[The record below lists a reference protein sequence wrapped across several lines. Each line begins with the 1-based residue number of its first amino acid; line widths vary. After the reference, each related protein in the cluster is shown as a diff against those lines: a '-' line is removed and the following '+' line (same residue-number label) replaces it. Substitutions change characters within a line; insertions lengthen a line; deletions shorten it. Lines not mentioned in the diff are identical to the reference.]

1 MVSPAGKLV
10 MTDTATA
17 LKPFIAKVTEAK
29 VLGFDEACEAFEIIM
44 SGGATPAQIAGFL
57 VALRMRGENVDEL
70 SAAVKIIRAKALPI
84 KAPDNA
90 IDIVGTGGDGS
101 GTLNISTATA
111 IVVAGCGVPVA
122 KHGNRAL
129 SSKSG
134 ASDVLGQL
142 GVNLEAPMEKIE
154 QAIAE
159 ANIGFMLAPR
169 HHSSFKYVGPVRV
182 ELGIRTMFNILGPL
196 CNPAGV
202 KRYLLGVYSKDW
214 VKPMA
219 EVLAKLGCE
228 KAWVVHGADGLD
240 ELSTTGQ
247 NYVCEVDGQN
257 IKELSIS
264 PADAGLPQAT
274 LQELKGGEAEY
285 NAGRLQALLK
295 GEKDAYRDVVLFGA
309 AAALLLSDQVTDLEA
324 GVKMAAES
332 IDSGKALQ
340 ALENLIAICQN

>member
-1 MVSPAGKLV
+1 
-10 MTDTATA
+10 MTDALTA
-17 LKPFIAKVTEAK
+17 LKPFITKVSEK
-29 VLGFDEACEAFEIIM
+29 QILSFDEACEAFEIVM
-44 SGGATPAQIAGFL
+44 SGGATSAQIAGFL

-70 SAAVKIIRAKALPI
+70 SAAVKVVRAKALPI
-84 KAPDNA
+84 KAPANA
-90 IDIVGTGGDGS
+90 MDIVGTGGDGS

-134 ASDVLGQL
+134 AADVLGTL
-142 GVNLEAPMEKIE
+142 GVNLDAPIEKIE

-159 ANIGFMLAPR
+159 AGIGFMLAPR
-169 HHSSFKYVGPVRV
+169 HHSSFKYVGSARV

-214 VKPMA
+214 VRPMA

-247 NYVCEVDGQN
+247 NYVCEVNGSE

-264 PADAGLPQAT
+264 PEDAGLPLAT
-274 LQELKGGEAEY
+274 LEQLKGGEASY
-285 NAGRLQALLK
+285 NAERLKALLN
-295 GEKDAYRDVVLFGA
+295 GQKDAYRDIVLFGA
-309 AAALLLSDQVTDLEA
+309 AAALLIAEKASDLKEGA
-324 GVKMAAES
+324 RMAAES
-332 IDSGKALQ
+332 IDSGNALH
-340 ALENLIAICQN
+340 ALEEMINICQN

>member
-1 MVSPAGKLV
+1 
-10 MTDTATA
+10 MTEEQTA
-17 LKPFIAKVTEAK
+17 LKPFIEKVSSGQVLNFKEAS
-29 VLGFDEACEAFEIIM
+29 VAFEIIM
-44 SGGATPAQIAGFL
+44 SGGATAAQIAGFL

-70 SAAVKIIRAKALPI
+70 SAAVNVIRAKALAI
-84 KAPDNA
+84 NAPSNA
-90 IDIVGTGGDGS
+90 MDIVGTGGDGS

-134 ASDVLGQL
+134 AADVLGTL
-142 GVNLEAPMEKIE
+142 GVNLDAPIEKIE

-159 ANIGFMLAPR
+159 AGIGFMLAPR

-247 NYVCEVDGQN
+247 NYICEVKGSE

-264 PADAGLPQAT
+264 PEDAGLSLTT
-274 LQELKGGEAEY
+274 LDQLKGGEADY
-285 NAGRLQALLK
+285 NAERLQALLN
-295 GEKDAYRDVVLFGA
+295 GQKDAYRDIVLFGA
-309 AAALLLSDQVTDLEA
+309 AAALVVADKASDLKQ
-324 GVKMAAES
+324 GVEMAKDS
-332 IDSGKALQ
+332 IDNGSALQ
-340 ALENLIAICQN
+340 ALESLIDICQN